1 LILLITF
8 RTYQSSFA
16 QNDELLILSAWIG
29 DKVGIRFRS
38 SKPKKTEWT
47 SLDMEREVH
56 SAINSYLVQL
66 SFHYSKQYYVKLDHK
81 ELLFSFFSQTTF
93 SMIVLWPQIK
103 LLHVCVW
110 RINLSWKT
118 EHVQA
123 ICFPSSRRKISQ
135 NMLQH
140 KLTPSLHIP

>member
-1 LILLITF
+1 MKNKIKFRTDQSFFDLFDHISNLFVTL

-38 SKPKKTEWT
+38 SKQKKTEWT

-103 LLHVCVW
+103 LLRVCVEDKFELE
-110 RINLSWKT
+110 N
-118 EHVQA
+118 
-123 ICFPSSRRKISQ
+123 
-135 NMLQH
+135 
-140 KLTPSLHIP
+140 